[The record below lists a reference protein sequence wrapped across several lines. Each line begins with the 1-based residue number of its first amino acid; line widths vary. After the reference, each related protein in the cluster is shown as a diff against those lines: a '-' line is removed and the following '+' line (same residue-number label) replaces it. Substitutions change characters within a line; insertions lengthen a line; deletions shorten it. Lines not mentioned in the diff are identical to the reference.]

1 VNAALEDFL
10 QHIRHEKGQSIQTQ
24 KTYATLLGRFV
35 QWAESNGLAEW
46 ESVNRKHLTEFLK
59 NERNRKPQ
67 GQGEQGDQLS
77 PESVYLQIAALRAF
91 YQFAASEEIVPA
103 NIAENLSLPRR
114 WKRLP
119 KALSDIDIEKL
130 LQAPTQSSASE
141 LCTTAILEL
150 AYASGLRLAELRN
163 LRLEQLQL
171 KDGFVTVIGKGN
183 KERVVPL
190 GQPAIEAI
198 EHYLRVGRPE
208 LVKSRSPANVFLT
221 KRGTSFAQNTMW
233 ARIKT
238 RVNRSGIKH
247 NVTPHMLRHSFATH
261 LLENGADLRVIQ
273 ELLGHASI
281 STTEVYTHVA
291 GKRLREVHD
300 QYHPRA

>member
-1 VNAALEDFL
+1 MNAALEDFL

-208 LVKSRSPANVFLT
+208 LVKSRTPANVFLT
-221 KRGTSFAQNTMW
+221 KRGTSFAQNT
-233 ARIKT
+233 
-238 RVNRSGIKH
+238 
-247 NVTPHMLRHSFATH
+247 
-261 LLENGADLRVIQ
+261 
-273 ELLGHASI
+273 
-281 STTEVYTHVA
+281 
-291 GKRLREVHD
+291 
-300 QYHPRA
+300 